1 MYLKWNST
9 LFNIL
14 LNTIEWFV
22 YIFVMYICN
31 LHNVYSFNFA
41 LVCFMLGI
49 MFSEFSVVLIQFYR
63 YIIRCLFSGGTSHLC
78 NIDRQQ
84 FNNMLKVR
92 NIDL

>member
-1 MYLKWNST
+1 
-9 LFNIL
+9 
-14 LNTIEWFV
+14 
-22 YIFVMYICN
+22 MYICN

-63 YIIRCLFSGGTSHLC
+63 YIIRCLFSGSTSYLC

-84 FNNMLKVR
+84 FKNMLKVR